1 MILLNHMFR
10 SHTCGELTA
19 QHIAQNVTLS
29 GWVNSRRDHGGL
41 IFIDLRDRYGITQVV
56 FNPTV
61 NQAAWEIAEKLRDE
75 FVVRVEGRVDER
87 PKEMV
92 NPALLTGTIEV
103 RVSAVE
109 ILNSSKTPPFEV
121 RFRPTEGDTADTVNE
136 DLRLKYRFIDLRRRR
151 MLENLEFRSR
161 LTLFIRQWMVNQGFI
176 EVETPILTVSSP
188 EGARDFLVPSR
199 LHPGKFYALPQAPQQ
214 YKQLLMVGGIDRYF
228 QIAPCMRDED
238 ARADRSPGEFYQLD
252 VETSFMTQEEFFV
265 LMEPLFIELT
275 ESLTKKTI
283 FKKPFP
289 RIPFALAMEKY
300 GTDKPDIR
308 FGLEIQD
315 VTSLVGECDFSV
327 FSDAAKAGGV
337 VRAICATGA
346 SGMTRSQI
354 DELTEVAR
362 KNKAKGLAYI
372 IVKEDGPTSPI
383 IKFLGDNLTTE
394 LIRELD
400 AKPGDIIF
408 FGAGE
413 KNVVAGS
420 LGAVRSELGK
430 RLNLID
436 NSIMAYCWIVD
447 FPMFEYN
454 EQEKKVDFCHNPFSM
469 PQGGLEALNDQDPLT
484 ILAYQYDIVCN
495 GVELSSGA
503 VRNVTPEI
511 MYRAFE
517 IAGYKREQVD
527 EKFGAMIRAFEF
539 GAPPECGFAPGI
551 ERLTMLLRDEPNIR
565 EITAF
570 PKNGKAEDVMMGA
583 PSVVDERQLREL
595 HIKIRGE

>member
-1 MILLNHMFR
+1 MFR
-10 SHTCGELTA
+10 SHTCGELTKLDVGK
-19 QHIAQNVTLS
+19 QVTLS
-29 GWVNSRRDHGGL
+29 GWVNGRRDHGGL
-41 IFIDLRDRYGITQVV
+41 IFIDLRDRYGLTQVV
-56 FNPTV
+56 FDPE
-61 NQAAWEIAEKLRDE
+61 QSKSSWEVAEKLRDE
-75 FVVRVEGRVDER
+75 FVVRVEGKVEER
-87 PKEMV
+87 PAEMV
-92 NPALLTGTIEV
+92 NPHLSTGTIEV
-103 RVSAVE
+103 RVAGIE

-121 RFRPTEGDTADTVNE
+121 SYRPAEGDTSSQTVNE
-136 DLRLKYRFIDLRRRR
+136 ELRLKYRFIDLRRRR

-161 LTLFIRQWMVNQGFI
+161 LTLFIRQWMVNHSFI

-228 QIAPCMRDED
+228 QIAPCLRDED

-252 VETSFMTQEEFFV
+252 VETSFMTQEEFFQ

-275 ESLTKKTI
+275 ESLTTKKI
-283 FKKPFP
+283 LHKPFK
-289 RIPFALAMEKY
+289 RIPFADAMALY

-308 FGLEIQD
+308 FGLQIQE
-315 VTSLVGECDFSV
+315 VSSLVADCGFSV
-327 FSDAAKAGGV
+327 FADAVKNGGV

-346 SGMTRSQI
+346 AGMSRSQI

-362 KNKAKGLAYI
+362 RARAKGLAYI
-372 IVKEDGPTSPI
+372 VVKEDGITSPI
-383 IKFLGDNLTTE
+383 IKFLGDELTAT

-413 KNVVAGS
+413 KGIVASS
-420 LGAVRSELGK
+420 LGAVRTELGK
-430 RLNLID
+430 RLNLVD
-436 NSIMAYCWIVD
+436 TSVMAYCWIVD

-454 EQEKKVDFCHNPFSM
+454 EQDKKVDFCHNPFSM
-469 PQGGLEALNDQDPLT
+469 PQGGLEALNTQDPLT

-517 IAGYKREQVD
+517 IAGYNSKQVD

-551 ERLTMLLRDEPNIR
+551 ERMAMLLRDEPNIR

-583 PSVVDERQLREL
+583 PSVVDDKQLREL
-595 HIKIRGE
+595 HIRLRSE

>member
-1 MILLNHMFR
+1 MFR
-10 SHTCGELTA
+10 SHTCGELTG
-19 QHIAQNVTLS
+19 QQVTQNVTLS

-41 IFIDLRDRYGITQVV
+41 IFIDLRDRSGITQVV
-56 FNPTV
+56 FDPKE
-61 NQAAWEIAEKLRDE
+61 NQAAWAVAEKLRDE
-75 FVVRVEGRVDER
+75 FVVRVEGRVDLR

-92 NPALLTGTIEV
+92 NPVLSTGTIEV

-121 RFRPTEGDTADTVNE
+121 SYRPGEGDTAHTVNE
-136 DLRLKYRFIDLRRRR
+136 ELRLQYRFIDLRRRR
-151 MLENLEFRSR
+151 MFENLEFRSR
-161 LTLFIRQWMVNQGFI
+161 LTLFIRQWMVGHGFI
-176 EVETPILTVSSP
+176 EVETPLLTVSSP

-228 QIAPCMRDED
+228 QVAPCMRDED
-238 ARADRSPGEFYQLD
+238 ARSDRSPGEFYQLD
-252 VETSFMTQEEFFV
+252 VETSFMTQEEFFQ
-265 LMEPLFIELT
+265 LMEPLFVELT
-275 ESLTKKTI
+275 EGLTKKTI
-283 FKKPFP
+283 LRKPFP
-289 RIPFALAMEKY
+289 QIPFAEAIDKY

-315 VTSLVGECDFSV
+315 VTTMVAECGFSV
-327 FSDAAKAGGV
+327 FSEGVKTGGV

-346 SGMTRSQI
+346 AGFTRSQI

-372 IVKEDGPTSPI
+372 VVKEDGLNSPI
-383 IKFLGDNLTTE
+383 IKFLGEE
-394 LIRELD
+394 LAQSLVRELD
-400 AKPGDIIF
+400 AKQGDTIF
-408 FGAGE
+408 FGAGD
-413 KNVVAGS
+413 KATVSTS
-420 LGAVRSELGK
+420 LGAVRTELGK
-430 RLNLID
+430 RLKLVD
-436 NSIMAYCWIVD
+436 NGTMAYCWIVD

-469 PQGGLEALNDQDPLT
+469 PQGGLDDLLNKDPLE

-527 EKFGAMIRAFEF
+527 EKFGHMIRAFEY

-551 ERLTMLLRDEPNIR
+551 ERMVMLLRDEPNIR

-583 PSVVDERQLREL
+583 PSEVDEKQLREL
-595 HIKIRGE
+595 HIRLRKEE

>member
-1 MILLNHMFR
+1 MFR
-10 SHTCGELTA
+10 SHTCGELTG

-56 FNPTV
+56 FDPKE
-61 NQAAWEIAEKLRDE
+61 NQAAWSVAEKLRDE
-75 FVVRVEGRVDER
+75 FVVRIEGRVDLR

-92 NPALLTGTIEV
+92 NPALSTGTIEV

-109 ILNSSKTPPFEV
+109 ILNASKTPPFEV
-121 RFRPTEGDTADTVNE
+121 SYRPGEADTASSVNE
-136 DLRLKYRFIDLRRRR
+136 ELRLKYRFIDLRRRR

-161 LTLFIRQWMVNQGFI
+161 LTLFIRQWMVNHDFI

-228 QIAPCMRDED
+228 QVAPCMRDED

-252 VETSFMTQEEFFV
+252 VETSFMTQEEFFQ

-275 ESLTKKTI
+275 EGLTKKTI
-283 FKKPFP
+283 LRKPFP
-289 RIPFALAMEKY
+289 RIPFAEAIDKY

-315 VTSLVGECDFSV
+315 VSTLVAECGFSV
-327 FSDAAKAGGV
+327 FADAVKAGGV
-337 VRAICATGA
+337 VRAIVATGA
-346 SGMTRSQI
+346 AGMSRSQI

-372 IVKEDGPTSPI
+372 VVKEEGLNSPI
-383 IKFLGDNLTTE
+383 IKFLGAEIAAE
-394 LIRELD
+394 LVKELD
-400 AKPGDIIF
+400 AKPGDTIF
-408 FGAGE
+408 FGAGD
-413 KNVVAGS
+413 KATVAAS
-420 LGAVRSELGK
+420 LGAVRTELGK
-430 RLNLID
+430 RLNLVD

-469 PQGGLEALNDQDPLT
+469 PQGGLDDLLNKDPLE

-527 EKFGAMIRAFEF
+527 EKFGHMIRAFEF

-551 ERLTMLLRDEPNIR
+551 ERMAMLLRDEPNIR

-583 PSVVDERQLREL
+583 PSEVDEKQLKEL
-595 HIKIRGE
+595 HIRLRKEE